1 MTQEDVSENFNRRW
15 LIRLVTLTA
24 IMFVGGLAIKSLF
37 GNYFMAR
44 DAAFSYRQKTF
55 SERAM
60 AVHQDYLAGS
70 RNGVACMKVC
80 EGGGKSGSERICLAV
95 SSAGWPTDIPP
106 SAAKENLKR
115 EQAGDAAKD
124 PVEEQKERSGH
135 CLRLWN
141 ALLQDDAREV
151 RYWDLGKG
159 VCRYEDPLK
168 QGLFVYDPES
178 GKIR

>member
-15 LIRLVTLTA
+15 LIRLVTIMA

-70 RNGVACMKVC
+70 RNGVACMKVYKP
-80 EGGGKSGSERICLAV
+80 GGKSGSERICFAV
-95 SSAGWPTDIPP
+95 SAATAEDSPQSKAGNGMDNSCTWPCVTSKNVPP
-106 SAAKENLKR
+106 IAIVTQITSMNC
-115 EQAGDAAKD
+115 
-124 PVEEQKERSGH
+124 GH
-135 CLRLWN
+135 LRQVT
-141 ALLQDDAREV
+141 AV
-151 RYWDLGKG
+151 
-159 VCRYEDPLK
+159 
-168 QGLFVYDPES
+168 
-178 GKIR
+178 

>member
-15 LIRLVTLTA
+15 LIRLVTIMA
-24 IMFVGGLAIKSLF
+24 IMFVGGLAIKSRF

-70 RNGVACMKVC
+70 RNGVACMKVYR
-80 EGGGKSGSERICLAV
+80 GGGKKGSERICFAV
-95 SSAGWPTDIPP
+95 SGAGWPTDILP
-106 SAAKENLKR
+106 SAAREDQKR
-115 EQAGDAAKD
+115 EQAADAKKD
-124 PVEEQKERSGH
+124 PKKEQEERSGH

-151 RYWDLGKG
+151 KYRDLGKG